1 MMQNYNY
8 KLATIFFTGIL
19 LSAFM
24 PETCCAVKVTAVKH
38 LFDLKHDFLQPSDVT
53 VDKNGNIYVMDGVN
67 HCVKVFDKY
76 GSFRFSF
83 GRKGTENGHFN
94 SPLGICTDAQ
104 NRIYVAD
111 SGNHRVQ
118 VFSQKGIFLSSFQI
132 KNPNAKKLSD
142 PSDLIIDDKR
152 KRIYVV
158 DNDNHNIL
166 IYSLTD
172 FSLINSLGTEG
183 EGMQELKHPFLITLG
198 KDTSII
204 VSDVL
209 NTRVQIW
216 SPKGKAIHSIGE
228 YGVDL
233 GQLYRPKGVA
243 VDKDNNV
250 FVSDSYVG
258 AIQVFNIYGYFLS
271 VVGNEK
277 GEVLKWTTPVGITID
292 KNQRLYVVEMLL
304 NQISVYQLQSKE

>member
-1 MMQNYNY
+1 LT
-8 KLATIFFTGIL
+8 KTVLFCSVLA
-19 LSAFM
+19 AK
-24 PETCCAVKVTAVKH
+24 AQK
-38 LFDLKHDFLQPSDVT
+38 T
-53 VDKNGNIYVMDGVN
+53 VI
-67 HCVKVFDKY
+67 
-76 GSFRFSF
+76 S
-83 GRKGTENGHFN
+83 T

-118 VFSQKGIFLSSFQI
+118 VFSQKGIYLSSFNI
-132 KNPNAKKLSD
+132 KNPDAKKPSD
-142 PSDLIIDDKR
+142 PVDLIVDDKR

-158 DNDNHNIL
+158 DNDNHTVL

-172 FSLINSLGTEG
+172 FSLIGSLGSEG
-183 EGMQELKHPFLITLG
+183 EGMQEFKNPFLITLG

-204 VSDVL
+204 ISDVI

-228 YGVDL
+228 YGVDI

-243 VDKDNNV
+243 VDKDNHV

-258 AIQVFNIYGYFLS
+258 AIQVFNIYGYFSS

-277 GEVLKWTTPVGITID
+277 GEVLNWTTPVGITID
-292 KNQRLYVVEMLL
+292 KNQRLYVVEMFL
-304 NQISVYQLQSKE
+304 NQISVYQIQNKE